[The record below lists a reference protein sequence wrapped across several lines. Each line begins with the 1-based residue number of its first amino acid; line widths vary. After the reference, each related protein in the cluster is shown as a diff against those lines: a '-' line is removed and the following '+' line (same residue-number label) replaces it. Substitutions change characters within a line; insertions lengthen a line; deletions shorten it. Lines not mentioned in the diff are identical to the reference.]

1 MMSQTA
7 TTRTYTAHDDR
18 NATSRQT
25 IRAIA
30 PHLAWGRHTVQRYAR
45 GREVPG
51 FACISDG

>member
-7 TTRTYTAHDDR
+7 TTRTYTAHDDH
-18 NATSRQT
+18 NAMSRHT

-45 GREVPG
+45 RREAPG
-51 FACISDG
+51 FAE